1 MIWKSFELGKK
12 DISVFKIFL
21 VYGENTGLKREII
34 NIIKKNYQEKK
45 LNMMKQI

>member
-21 VYGENTGLKREII
+21 VYGENTGLKKEII
-34 NIIKKNYQEKK
+34 NLIKKKITRKRN
-45 LNMMKQI
+45 